1 MRGRIPQSFID
12 DLLAR
17 TDIVELIDNR
27 VRLKKAGKNY
37 QACCPF
43 HNEKTPSFTVS
54 PDKQFYHCFGC
65 GAHGNA
71 LGFVMEYDGLEF
83 VDAVEELASR
93 HGLDVPRETRDHH
106 QTGQAAAPRVDRS
119 LYQLME
125 QVCRFYQQQLRQH
138 PRAPAAIDYLKGRG
152 LSGEIVKQFQIGYA
166 PEGWDTLSQLFGHSH
181 ETDQQLLSCGMLI
194 ENEKKRRYDRFR
206 QRIMFPIRDRRGR
219 VIGFGGRILG
229 DGTPKYLNSPET
241 PIFHKG
247 RELYGLYEVRQRHK
261 EIARLLV
268 VEGYMDVVALAQ
280 FGIDYAVASLGTST
294 TSEHVQLLF
303 RQTDQVICCYDGDR
317 AGREAAWRALENAL
331 PQLTDGRQLKF
342 MFLPEGEDPDS
353 LIRQEGQQA
362 FEGRI
367 AEAKSLSAFLFESL
381 LEQVDMSSDAG
392 RTKLVALAT
401 PLLAKLPEGSYR
413 ELLKDKLVKL
423 IGGNAIAAAGAG
435 IDKLLQA
442 PSPAQS
448 RTNHK
453 SQRITPVRLAIALL
467 VQQPS
472 LAQELPDLF
481 GLEQLKQPG
490 VPLLLELIKVTR
502 QHPQWTTGQL
512 LEHWRGRDDERI
524 LAKLAVWE
532 HLIELNQQPLVF
544 ADAIEKLTTLYI
556 EQKENELL
564 AKARTGHLTNAE
576 KHQLQQ
582 LILSHKNHADG

>member
-27 VRLKKAGKNY
+27 VRLKKAGKNF

-83 VDAVEELASR
+83 VDAVEELASQQ
-93 HGLDVPRETRDHH
+93 GLDVPRETRSH
-106 QTGQAAAPRVDRS
+106 QHGSQAPAPRVDRS
-119 LYQLME
+119 LYELME

-138 PRAPAAIDYLKGRG
+138 PQAPAAIDYLKGRG
-152 LSGEIVKQFQIGYA
+152 LSGEIVKQFHIGYA
-166 PEGWDTLSQLFGHSH
+166 PEGWDALSQLFGRNPQL
-181 ETDQQLLSCGMLI
+181 EQQLLSCGMLI

-219 VIGFGGRILG
+219 VIGFGGRVLG

-247 RELYGLYEVRQRHK
+247 RELYGLYEVRQRYK
-261 EIARLLV
+261 EITRLLV

-280 FGIDYAVASLGTST
+280 FGVDYAVASLGTST
-294 TSEHVQLLF
+294 TSDHVQLLF
-303 RQTDQVICCYDGDR
+303 RQTDEVICCYDGDR

-353 LIRQEGQQA
+353 LVRQEGKAA
-362 FEGRI
+362 FEVRI
-367 AEAKSLSAFLFESL
+367 AAAKPLSAFLFESL
-381 LEQVDMSSDAG
+381 LEQVDMSTDAG
-392 RTKLVALAT
+392 RSKLVTLAT
-401 PLLAKLPEGSYR
+401 PLLGKLPDGSYR
-413 ELLKDKLVKL
+413 ELLKDRLVKL
-423 IGGNAIAAAGAG
+423 IGGKAIAAMGAG
-435 IDKLLQA
+435 IDTLMQS
-442 PSPAQS
+442 PPPAQS
-448 RTNHK
+448 HVNQK
-453 SQRITPVRLAIALL
+453 YQRITPVRLAMALL
-467 VQQPS
+467 VQQPQ
-472 LAQELPDLF
+472 LVNGLPDLF

-490 VPLLLELIKVTR
+490 VPLLLELIQLTR

-512 LEHWRGRDDERI
+512 LEHWRGRDEERI

-532 HLIELNQQPLVF
+532 HLIEPDQQPPVF

-582 LILSHKNHADG
+582 LILSHKNHDGG